1 MNDPGAL
8 SLSTGARIGS
18 QSTIWSLCI
27 FGSLVILSGLS
38 CIIGT
43 FYDDEIYSI
52 REAALSFPNLLD
64 FAKHVNSHD
73 VHPPVSYLLNRLTFA
88 LLGNW
93 KAVQFV
99 NGTINAAAIAWFYS
113 RTADRFSRREQLAIA
128 LALATAVTWQMWA
141 TSLRWNA
148 YFNPVFLGLYV
159 VALSPRPSITARA
172 AILTIGTVFLLYTAY
187 LAPVAAA
194 VLWGTFLAV
203 SFRDLQRADIA
214 RIAALIVIGAIA
226 SLPQLYVLFTVHLPI
241 YVGQGNSFS
250 IARAFA
256 ESFSALTVGTAVFP
270 IDYVPLLF
278 MLLLAAACAASAK
291 RMLRDPEIAVL
302 LGGVLLGFVLLVLS
316 ALGVQGRTGV
326 AFYPIAL
333 TLIVVAI
340 CRSPSWIGIP
350 AGALLVLLQVMS
362 VHNFVLHRDTQKG
375 SFNTPFGQATRV
387 IGSLTKAC
395 AGNSYVFT
403 HDPVLTYL
411 LQEAGRTVSSPY
423 AETEDKTLP
432 LHAKD
437 CVILVVT
444 YRGVLP
450 HDWYSEHMKPL
461 AADDFHQNRTI
472 YLGPDRFHTTK
483 SLIAN
488 DTFPMYYITIGSYEV
503 LHDTSI
509 PGW

>member
-38 CIIGT
+38 CILGT

-52 REAALSFPNLLD
+52 RQNGLPFANLWD
-64 FAKHVNSHD
+64 YVNHVNSHD
-73 VHPPVSYLLNRLTFA
+73 VHPPISYVLNRLSFA
-88 LLGNW
+88 VLGNW
-93 KAVQFV
+93 KAVKFV
-99 NGTINAAAIAWFYS
+99 NGTISATAIAWFYS
-113 RTADRFSRREQLAIA
+113 RTAERFSEGERIAIA
-128 LALATAVTWQMWA
+128 LALATAVTSLMWTA
-141 TSLRWNA
+141 SLRWSA
-148 YFNPVFLGLYV
+148 YFNPAFLGLYV
-159 VALSPRPSITARA
+159 VALSPRLSITVRA
-172 AILTIGTVFLLYTAY
+172 AILTFGTVFLLYTAY

-194 VLWGTFLAV
+194 VLWGTFFAV
-203 SFRDLQRADIA
+203 SFRDLRRDDIV
-214 RIAALIVIGAIA
+214 RITAMVVAGAIA
-226 SLPQLYVLFTVHLPI
+226 CLPQLYVLFTVHLPI

-256 ESFSALTVGTAVFP
+256 ESAYALTVGTAIFP

-278 MLLLAAACAASAK
+278 MLLLAIAGAASAK
-291 RMLRDPEIAVL
+291 RMMRDRKIAVL
-302 LGGVLLGFVLLVLS
+302 LGGALVGFVLLVLS
-316 ALGVQGRTGV
+316 AIGVQGRTGI

-340 CRSPSWIGIP
+340 CRSPSWIRIP
-350 AGALLVLLQVMS
+350 AGALLVLLQTMS
-362 VHNFVLHRDTQKG
+362 VHNFVLHHDTVKG
-375 SFNTPFGQATRV
+375 SFNTPFMQATRV
-387 IGSLTKAC
+387 IATLSRAC
-395 AGNSYVFT
+395 AGKSYVFT

-423 AETEDKTLP
+423 ADSDSRTLS
-432 LHAKD
+432 LREKD
-437 CVILVVT
+437 CVVLVVT

-450 HDWYSEHMKPL
+450 HEWYSEHMKPL
-461 AADDFHQNRTI
+461 ATENFHQNRTI

-488 DTFPMYYITIGSYEV
+488 DSFPMYYITIGSYEV

-509 PGW
+509 SSW

>member
-1 MNDPGAL
+1 MNDPVAL
-8 SLSTGARIGS
+8 SNSTGTRIVS

-27 FGSLVILSGLS
+27 FASLTILSALS
-38 CIIGT
+38 CILGT

-52 REAALSFPNLLD
+52 RQAALSFPTLLD
-64 FAKHVNSHD
+64 YAKHVNSHD
-73 VHPPVSYLLNRLTFA
+73 VHPPVSYILNRLTFA

-99 NGTINAAAIAWFYS
+99 NSTLGAAAIAWFYS
-113 RTADRFSRREQLAIA
+113 RTAHRFSQRERLAIA
-128 LALATAVTWQMWA
+128 LALATAATWQMWA

-203 SFRDLQRADIA
+203 SFRDLRRADIL
-214 RIAALIVIGAIA
+214 RIAAMVVVGAIA
-226 SLPQLYVLFTVHLPI
+226 CLPQLYVLFTVHLPT
-241 YVGQGNSFS
+241 YVRQGNSFS

-256 ESFSALTVGTAVFP
+256 ESSYALTVGTAVFP
-270 IDYVPLLF
+270 IDYIPLLF
-278 MLLLAAACAASAK
+278 MLLLAVACAASAK
-291 RMLRDPEIAVL
+291 RMLRDREFAML
-302 LGGVLLGFVLLVLS
+302 LGGVLLGFFLLVLS
-316 ALGVQGRTGV
+316 SIGVQGRTGV
-326 AFYPIAL
+326 LLYPIAL

-350 AGALLVLLQVMS
+350 AGAMLALLQAMS

-387 IGSLTKAC
+387 IGSLSRTC
-395 AGNSYVFT
+395 AGKSYVFT

-411 LQEAGRTVSSPY
+411 LQEAGGTVSSPY
-423 AETEDKTLP
+423 AESDSKTLA
-432 LHAKD
+432 LRAKD
-437 CVILVVT
+437 CVFLVVT
-444 YRGVLP
+444 YRGILP

-461 AADDFHQNRTI
+461 PTDNFHQNRTI

-488 DTFPMYYITIGSYEV
+488 DPFPMYYVTIGSYEV

-509 PGW
+509 PSW